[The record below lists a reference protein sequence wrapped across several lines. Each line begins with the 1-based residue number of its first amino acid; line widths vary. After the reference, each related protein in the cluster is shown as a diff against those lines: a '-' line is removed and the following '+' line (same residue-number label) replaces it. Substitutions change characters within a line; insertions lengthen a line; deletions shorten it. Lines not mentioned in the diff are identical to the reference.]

1 MDAGAKAQHI
11 AGGRPGD
18 GQFQIAAL
26 GQPPFHRPDRA
37 GQYQQQDK
45 SGAQH
50 DQAALG

>member
-1 MDAGAKAQHI
+1 MPYSYARNLPDQ
-11 AGGRPGD
+11 RLY
-18 GQFQIAAL
+18 L